1 MNDYIYMGIIVAMFV
16 IFIILHIKQNNKI
29 KRLMNRYEKFMKG
42 KNAENLAD
50 AIEENFQQMDKLEIS
65 HQKNELRW
73 SRLFKI

>member
-50 AIEENFQQMDKLEIS
+50 AI
-65 HQKNELRW
+65 
-73 SRLFKI
+73 

>member
-50 AIEENFQQMDKLEIS
+50 AIEENFQQMDKLEIL
-65 HQKNELRW
+65 HKGNYKR
-73 SRLFKI
+73 

>member
-50 AIEENFQQMDKLEIS
+50 AIEENFQQINWKYHIRKM
-65 HQKNELRW
+65 N
-73 SRLFKI
+73 

>member
-42 KNAENLAD
+42 KIFSKWINWKYHIRKMN
-50 AIEENFQQMDKLEIS
+50 
-65 HQKNELRW
+65 
-73 SRLFKI
+73 

>member
-16 IFIILHIKQNNKI
+16 IFIIFHIKQNNKI

-50 AIEENFQQMDKLEIS
+50 AIEENFQQI
-65 HQKNELRW
+65 
-73 SRLFKI
+73 

>member
-42 KNAENLAD
+42 KNAEDGAGSSKYN
-50 AIEENFQQMDKLEIS
+50 NNIS
-65 HQKNELRW
+65 
-73 SRLFKI
+73 

>member
-50 AIEENFQQMDKLEIS
+50 AIEENFQQMVNWKYHIR
-65 HQKNELRW
+65 KMN
-73 SRLFKI
+73 